1 MVIMTA
7 TAASTLVVSH
17 SYRLMCFF
25 FSYVMTFYMMYVD
38 DKEKKKN
45 TKKKIM
51 TYNTKRKGG
60 IMITLQLVVEKRLC
74 DPEIH
79 IHFFV

>member
-1 MVIMTA
+1 
-7 TAASTLVVSH
+7 
-17 SYRLMCFF
+17 
-25 FSYVMTFYMMYVD
+25 MTFYMMYVD